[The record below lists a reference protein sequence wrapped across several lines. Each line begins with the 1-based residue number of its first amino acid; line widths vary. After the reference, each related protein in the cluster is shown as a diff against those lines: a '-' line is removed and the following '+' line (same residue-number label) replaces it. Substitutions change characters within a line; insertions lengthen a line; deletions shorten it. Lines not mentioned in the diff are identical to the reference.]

1 MELKTVNPFNG
12 NELASY
18 LVFTDRK
25 REDILRSAHKAFR
38 LWKESSLNDRLSLI
52 DKLKSS
58 LLSEKNELAKLIAL
72 EMGKPVREGVSE
84 VEKCAKLCD
93 FYIQNSEKFLAP
105 EFYQTE
111 YRHSSVF
118 FEPLGVIFAIMPW
131 NFPYWQVF
139 RFAVPTLI
147 AGNTVALK
155 HAPNV
160 TGCSLAIEK
169 LFTKAGFPTDVFS
182 SIIATEEQASK
193 VIESHYVKGVTLTGS
208 CRAGRSVASK
218 AGACLKKC
226 VVELGG
232 SDPYIILP
240 DADLDKT
247 SDICIK
253 SRMVNSGQTCI
264 SAKRFIVVEKVLKD
278 FTDLMLSKM
287 SKITFGD
294 PLDADTSY
302 GPLARSD
309 IRDSLH
315 SQVQGSIR
323 AGARCLLGSKM
334 SSGGG
339 YFYEATLLDKVTPD
353 MSIFREETFGPVAP
367 IITAKNE
374 EEAIELAN
382 DTVFGL
388 GAAVFTRDIE
398 KGIYIAQHRL
408 NAGTC
413 VVNDFV
419 RSDPRFP
426 FGGINESG
434 FGRELSYY
442 GMREFQNSKTIY
454 ASAT

>member
-1 MELKTVNPFNG
+1 MEFKTVNPFNG

-18 LVFTDRK
+18 RVFTDRK
-25 REDILRSAHKAFR
+25 IEDVLSGSDKAFR
-38 LWKESSLNDRLSLI
+38 LWKKSRLNDRLSLVAN
-52 DKLKSS
+52 LKNS
-58 LLSEKNELAKLIAL
+58 LLAEKNDLSILIAL
-72 EMGKPVREGVSE
+72 EMGKPIRDGIAE

-93 FYIQNSEKFLAP
+93 YYIENSEKFLAS
-105 EFYQTE
+105 EIHQTE
-111 YRHSSVF
+111 YKSSFVCF
-118 FEPLGVIFAIMPW
+118 QPMGAIFAIMPW
-131 NFPYWQVF
+131 NFPYWQLF

-147 AGNTVALK
+147 SGNTVVLK

-169 LFTKAGFPTDVFS
+169 LFTKAGFPIGVFS

-193 VIESHYVKGVTLTGS
+193 VIESPYIKGVTLTGS
-208 CRAGRSVASK
+208 CRAGRAVASK
-218 AGACLKKC
+218 AGECLKKC

-232 SDPYIILP
+232 SDPYIILD
-240 DADLDKT
+240 DADLDKA

-264 SAKRFIVVEKVLKD
+264 SAKRFIVVERVMKN
-278 FTDLMLSKM
+278 FTELMLSKM
-287 SKITFGD
+287 SKIKFGN
-294 PLDADTSY
+294 PLDPDTTY
-302 GPLARSD
+302 GPLARHD

-315 SQVQGSIR
+315 SQVQDSIR

-334 SSGGG
+334 PSGGG

-353 MSIFREETFGPVAP
+353 MSVLREETFGPVAP
-367 IITAKNE
+367 IITAKDE
-374 EEAIELAN
+374 EDAIGLAN
-382 DTVFGL
+382 DTAFGL

-454 ASAT
+454 ASAL